1 MQRPISRRLVRGLV
15 AAGLGLALVTA
26 VSAAPSGSEAE
37 GQISACRHKTSGH
50 LRVPASGS
58 TCKRAEQALTWNV
71 SGPSGPQGER
81 GPQGPAGPTGER
93 GAAGATGATGSA
105 GPVGSTGAQGVA
117 GPVGPAGPPGPA
129 GAAGASLTSIGQ
141 LNGVACTTAAG
152 GSGTVSVA
160 TAAGGAISLA
170 CTATTTPPPPPPPP
184 PAGRTIVINEI
195 DYDQV
200 GADGGGFVEL
210 RNNGAAAADLS
221 GLAVVLVDGSDGLEY

>member
-81 GPQGPAGPTGER
+81 GPQGPAGPAGER
-93 GAAGATGATGSA
+93 GAAGATGATG
-105 GPVGSTGAQGVA
+105 
-117 GPVGPAGPPGPA
+117 PAGVTGPLVRPARSAPPVP
-129 GAAGASLTSIGQ
+129 
-141 LNGVACTTAAG
+141 
-152 GSGTVSVA
+152 SVR
-160 TAAGGAISLA
+160 
-170 CTATTTPPPPPPPP
+170 P
-184 PAGRTIVINEI
+184 
-195 DYDQV
+195 
-200 GADGGGFVEL
+200 EL
-210 RNNGAAAADLS
+210 RVSQVLLGRRALLDLPVQRERAS
-221 GLAVVLVDGSDGLEY
+221 PRSVSSTASPARPRPGVPAP